1 MDHMVMEAERLG
13 LRSVG
18 KGDGGEELDVDEREL
33 KLYLANTMEE
43 DGVKEEVWEGFIKY
57 IYYKNKSK
65 NKQKLGIT
73 SEPEEVMGTRKIRK
87 SKWGEPEKKQ
97 DRRGVRKC

>member
-1 MDHMVMEAERLG
+1 MVHMVMEAERLG

-43 DGVKEEVWEGFIKY
+43 DGVKEEVWEEFIKY
-57 IYYKNKSK
+57 MYKNKSK
-65 NKQKLGIT
+65 NKNKLKLGIT
-73 SEPEEVMGTRKIRK
+73 SEEVMGTRKIRK

>member
-1 MDHMVMEAERLG
+1 MVHMVMEAERLG

-43 DGVKEEVWEGFIKY
+43 DEVKEEGWKEFI
-57 IYYKNKSK
+57 YKNKSKNK

-73 SEPEEVMGTRKIRK
+73 SEEVMGTRKIRK
-87 SKWGEPEKKQ
+87 SKW
-97 DRRGVRKC
+97 D

>member
-1 MDHMVMEAERLG
+1 MVHTYMVMDAERLG

-43 DGVKEEVWEGFIKY
+43 DGVKEEVWEEYIKY
-57 IYYKNKSK
+57 ICHDILAIALFFAQPVVLINF
-65 NKQKLGIT
+65 
-73 SEPEEVMGTRKIRK
+73 
-87 SKWGEPEKKQ
+87 
-97 DRRGVRKC
+97 

>member
-1 MDHMVMEAERLG
+1 MVHMVMEAERLG

-43 DGVKEEVWEGFIKY
+43 DGVKEEVWEEYIMFIKY
-57 IYYKNKSK
+57 IY
-65 NKQKLGIT
+65 IRIR
-73 SEPEEVMGTRKIRK
+73 VKIKINR
-87 SKWGEPEKKQ
+87 S
-97 DRRGVRKC
+97 

>member
-1 MDHMVMEAERLG
+1 MVHTYGYGCREI
-13 LRSVG
+13 RSVG

-43 DGVKEEVWEGFIKY
+43 DGVKEEVCKEFIRY
-57 IYYKNKSK
+57 IYKNKSKNK

-73 SEPEEVMGTRKIRK
+73 SEEVMGKRKIRK
-87 SKWGEPEKKQ
+87 SKWDEPEKKQ

>member
-1 MDHMVMEAERLG
+1 MVHMVMEAERLG

-43 DGVKEEVWEGFIKY
+43 DGVKEEFIKY
-57 IYYKNKSK
+57 MYKNKSKNK

-73 SEPEEVMGTRKIRK
+73 SEEVMGTRKIRK
-87 SKWGEPEKKQ
+87 SKW
-97 DRRGVRKC
+97 D

>member
-1 MDHMVMEAERLG
+1 MVHMVMEAERLG

-43 DGVKEEVWEGFIKY
+43 DGVKEEVWEEFIK
-57 IYYKNKSK
+57 
-65 NKQKLGIT
+65 
-73 SEPEEVMGTRKIRK
+73 
-87 SKWGEPEKKQ
+87 
-97 DRRGVRKC
+97 